1 MANEGK
7 LSYSFYE
14 ASMTLTPKLGKDNTK
29 KKKRE
34 NYRPILQ
41 ICVKL
46 LNDTLASRIQHCIEK
61 NKMSWSSGMWPRNG
75 RLVWW

>member
-41 ICVKL
+41 IWMCKTIKWHVSKQ
-46 LNDTLASRIQHCIEK
+46 NPTLHWEK
-61 NKMSWSSGMWPRNG
+61 
-75 RLVWW
+75 